1 MNDPDRVAA
10 IETRFRARLSWM
22 VLAAVAVLRWSMG
35 DVPPVARGLVLAA
48 ACVLFVALNVP
59 TVQVLRRARRE
70 RIALAGW
77 APIGVALLIRCAA
90 CLATIVL
97 MW

>member
-1 MNDPDRVAA
+1 
-10 IETRFRARLSWM
+10 M